1 MIDIWFEAHAQTY
14 HNAAGLA
21 SGHYDVAL
29 TEHGREHARSVL
41 RKRYADQHFDVVFTS
56 DTQRAYDT
64 ACLICAGRALPIL
77 RDARLRECDYGDLEG
92 RPRAEM
98 ETARLSAIGAPFP
111 HGESY
116 TQVATRMH
124 SFLGQLAAERDG
136 QQVLI
141 VGHGA
146 TLWMLE
152 HWLRAR
158 PLAEVVGIF
167 PERPWRFALA
177 PQQWHNGSETSH
189 AHWGDT
195 QVVSQPGT
203 ELP

>member
-1 MIDIWFEAHAQTY
+1 MIDLWFEAHAQTY

-29 TEHGREHARSVL
+29 TDHGREHAQSVL
-41 RKRYADQHFDVVFTS
+41 RSRYAGQPFDVVFTS

-64 ACLICAGRALPIL
+64 ACLIFAGRPIPIL
-77 RDARLRECDYGDLEG
+77 QDARLRECDYGDFEG

-98 ETARLSAIGAPFP
+98 ELARMSAICTPFP

-116 TQVATRMH
+116 LQVAERMH
-124 SFLGQLAAERDG
+124 RFLVQLAAERDG
-136 QQVLI
+136 QQVLL
-141 VGHGA
+141 VGHAA

-158 PLAEVVGIF
+158 PLAAVVGIF

-177 PQQWHNGSETSH
+177 GLPGASE
-189 AHWGDT
+189 
-195 QVVSQPGT
+195 Q
-203 ELP
+203 

>member
-1 MIDIWFEAHAQTY
+1 MIDLWFEAHAQTY

-29 TEHGREHARSVL
+29 TEHGREHAQSVL
-41 RKRYADQHFDVVFTS
+41 RSRYAGQPFDIVFTS

-64 ACLICAGRALPIL
+64 ACLIFAGRPIPIL
-77 RDARLRECDYGDLEG
+77 QDARLRECDYGDFEG

-98 ETARLSAIGAPFP
+98 ERARLSAICTPFP

-116 TQVATRMH
+116 RQLAERMRR
-124 SFLGQLAAERDG
+124 FLVQLAAERDG
-136 QQVLI
+136 QQVML
-141 VGHGA
+141 VGHAA

-158 PLAEVVGIF
+158 PLAAVVGIF

-177 PQQWHNGSETSH
+177 GLPGASE
-189 AHWGDT
+189 
-195 QVVSQPGT
+195 Q
-203 ELP
+203 